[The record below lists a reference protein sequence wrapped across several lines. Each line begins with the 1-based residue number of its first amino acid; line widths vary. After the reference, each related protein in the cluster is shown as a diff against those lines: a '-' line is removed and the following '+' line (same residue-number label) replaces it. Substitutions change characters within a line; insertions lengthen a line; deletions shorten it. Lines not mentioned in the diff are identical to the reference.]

1 MGKINPYT
9 LAIFVVMETREE
21 VLRKIN
27 WDYTYTVAE
36 QEQLLASDNLSDKKH
51 IYVKL
56 LQGVRWYT
64 LLSILTEKEL
74 REAMSLEVVS
84 AVFPRPMREKYLY
97 VRKSLFE

>member
-1 MGKINPYT
+1 
-9 LAIFVVMETREE
+9 METREE

-27 WDYTYTVAE
+27 WDYTYTVAD
-36 QEQLLASDNLSDKKH
+36 QEKLLASENLSEKKH

-64 LLSILTEKEL
+64 LLSILSDKEL
-74 REAMSLEVVS
+74 KEAMSLEVVK
-84 AVFPRPMREKYLY
+84 AVFPQPLREKYLY

>member
-1 MGKINPYT
+1 
-9 LAIFVVMETREE
+9 MEKRAE

-36 QEQLLASDNLSDKKH
+36 QEQLLASENLSDKKH

-64 LLSILTEKEL
+64 LISILTEKEL
-74 REAMSLEVVS
+74 KEAMSLEVMR
-84 AVFPRPMREKYLY
+84 AVFPQPLREKYLY